1 MPRSLRFESVRAA
14 LLAAVPL
21 LVWAAPAGAD
31 PGPTTQAPQE
41 LPGSPADDA
50 APEPPAAPPAAP
62 DDAPHA
68 MPAPSVDTS
77 RDARTDSAEASPE
90 TSPETSAEASPEISA
105 AASLETSAES
115 AAASDAP
122 AAGAPAPHDAA
133 APDARIAMRVA
144 SPASGSRR
152 FGAMAD
158 LGLPDGA
165 TVSIVYRPIRAIR
178 LHAGLSHNLISLGQ
192 RAGITWVPLSW
203 WASPTVS
210 VEYGHYA
217 DGNAN
222 PLARAVSGDTTLSSA
237 VLDRVGYDYAN
248 AHVGLEL
255 GRKWFTFY
263 VHAGASRVTGT
274 VHNLTAVTMSES
286 AGTTSVTFSK
296 DPTVQLWSV
305 SARLGFI
312 VYLAK

>member
-1 MPRSLRFESVRAA
+1 M
-14 LLAAVPL
+14 LAAVPL
-21 LVWAAPAGAD
+21 LVWAPPAGAE
-31 PGPTTQAPQE
+31 PEPAAPAPQE
-41 LPGSPADDA
+41 LPGWPTDDA
-50 APEPPAAPPAAP
+50 SPEPPAAPPRAAEPEPPAAP
-62 DDAPHA
+62 DDAPQA
-68 MPAPSVDTS
+68 TPAPSVDTS
-77 RDARTDSAEASPE
+77 PDARPASPEASPE
-90 TSPETSAEASPEISA
+90 SPA
-105 AASLETSAES
+105 AP
-115 AAASDAP
+115 DAP
-122 AAGAPAPHDAA
+122 AAGAAAPHGAA
-133 APDARIAMRVA
+133 APDALIAMRTAGAV
-144 SPASGSRR
+144 SSGSRR

-203 WASPTVS
+203 WASPTLS

-222 PLARAVSGDTTLSSA
+222 PLVRAVSGDTTFSSA
-237 VLDRVGYDYAN
+237 VLDRVGYNYAN
-248 AHVGLEL
+248 AHLGFEL

-263 VHAGASRVTGT
+263 VHAGASRITGT
-274 VHNLTAVTMSES
+274 VHNLTAATMSES
-286 AGTTSVTFSK
+286 AGTTSVMFSK